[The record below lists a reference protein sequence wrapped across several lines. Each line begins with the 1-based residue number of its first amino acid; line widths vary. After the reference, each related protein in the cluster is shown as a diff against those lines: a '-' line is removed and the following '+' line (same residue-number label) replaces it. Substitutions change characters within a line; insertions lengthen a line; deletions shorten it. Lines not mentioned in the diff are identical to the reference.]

1 MPQLNQRGQG
11 LVEYLVIVALMAVAT
26 MAIMRTLNHN
36 VTVNFAR
43 IAAVLDGN
51 RGEAIK
57 TESVRATDYDK
68 RDMSDFFHGAR
79 GRDDSSKGSSG
90 SSGY

>member
-36 VTVNFAR
+36 VSAQFAR
-43 IAAVLDGN
+43 IAVVLNG
-51 RGEAIK
+51 GEGESVK
-57 TESVRATDYDK
+57 TESVRKTDYDK

-79 GRDDSSKGSSG
+79 GRDDSGKGSG
-90 SSGY
+90 DTGF

>member
-1 MPQLNQRGQG
+1 MQAKSKFLLNQRGQG

-36 VTVNFAR
+36 VTAQFAR
-43 IAAVLDGN
+43 ITNVLHGGQ
-51 RGEAIK
+51 GEDIQ
-57 TESVRATDYDK
+57 TEGVSARDYDK

-79 GRDDSSKGSSG
+79 TRDDRRR
-90 SSGY
+90 